1 MDVFVKTIA
10 GAFITVVLSLSISK
24 HGKDISLLLTVA
36 VCCMIVTAAFTY
48 LDPVIDFFDKL
59 QSVGNLD
66 SGMIT
71 ILFKAVGMGM
81 LSEVAGLICEDAGH
95 AALGKSIKLLASAVI
110 VWMSLPILTSLL
122 DLVESILMTV

>member
-1 MDVFVKTIA
+1 MEVFVKTIA
-10 GAFITVVLSLSISK
+10 GALITVILSLSISK

-36 VCCMIVTAAFTY
+36 VCCMIVTAAFAY

-59 QSVGNLD
+59 QTVGKLD

-95 AALGKSIKLLASAVI
+95 AALGKSVKLLASAVI

-122 DLVESILMTV
+122 DLVENILTTV